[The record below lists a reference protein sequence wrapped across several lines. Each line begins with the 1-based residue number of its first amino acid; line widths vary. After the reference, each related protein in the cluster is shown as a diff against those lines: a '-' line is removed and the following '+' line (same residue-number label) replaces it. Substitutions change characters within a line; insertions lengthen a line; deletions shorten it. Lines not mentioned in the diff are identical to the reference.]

1 MEGEVILPAA
11 CRCCLLEDKDMVYV
25 FDILDEFEMKIS
37 DLISRNGAIEIQ
49 ERDAFSKHI
58 CGNCLNDLAI
68 AERFVLRCRKTND
81 LLMNLITSDAQ
92 EDADAL
98 VVRNDTLSETYPEDD
113 VSYVV
118 EASEGQAA
126 LYEEITLAEEQS
138 IDSSEHYDEELPK
151 VFVTQKAGSSQIT
164 GDTLLQLHHQ
174 STVPVAESMEETVQV
189 QLDYEHETMST
200 IDTIITDG
208 TIALS
213 DGLYDDILEDGTLKQ
228 EDEELYHIMDQ
239 ANRDDG
245 VDARQS
251 DSGTI
256 TRTFDFK
263 YSCDHCGASF
273 VTLKHYAR
281 HLQLHNIL
289 ACEKCLEMFKS
300 EDVLKS
306 HEKLCL
312 RDAKHPAE
320 GETSKRTPA
329 VTTEP
334 ASGVA
339 PQQKKSLVCSYCNK
353 RWISQSALTIHLR
366 THTGERPFG
375 CRFCDKRFKTASA
388 MDLHERRH
396 SGMKPY
402 ACSVCDKRFTE
413 GSNLKVHMLQHTNEK
428 SHVCTVCNR
437 AFGRVF
443 LLQLHM
449 RTHTGEKPY
458 VCEECGRKF
467 TQQCDLTA
475 HRRIHSGDRPYACNL
490 CGKSF
495 TKSSALGTH
504 RRSHQKHLLK
514 SADEQDMDYT

>member
-49 ERDAFSKHI
+49 ERDPFSKHI

-68 AERFVLRCRKTND
+68 TERFVLRCRKTND

-98 VVRNDTLSETYPEDD
+98 VVRDDTLSDTYPEDD

-118 EASEGQAA
+118 EASEGEAA
-126 LYEEITLAEEQS
+126 LYEEITLAEGQS
-138 IDSSEHYDEELPK
+138 IDSSEHYDDEPPK
-151 VFVTQKAGSSQIT
+151 VFVTQK
-164 GDTLLQLHHQ
+164 
-174 STVPVAESMEETVQV
+174 
-189 QLDYEHETMST
+189 
-200 IDTIITDG
+200 
-208 TIALS
+208 
-213 DGLYDDILEDGTLKQ
+213 
-228 EDEELYHIMDQ
+228 
-239 ANRDDG
+239 
-245 VDARQS
+245 
-251 DSGTI
+251 
-256 TRTFDFK
+256 
-263 YSCDHCGASF
+263 
-273 VTLKHYAR
+273 
-281 HLQLHNIL
+281 
-289 ACEKCLEMFKS
+289 
-300 EDVLKS
+300 
-306 HEKLCL
+306 
-312 RDAKHPAE
+312 AE

-329 VTTEP
+329 VTTDS

-375 CRFCDKRFKTASA
+375 CRLCDKRFKTASA

-458 VCEECGRKF
+458 VCEVCGRKF

-475 HRRIHSGDRPYACNL
+475 HRRIHSGDRPYVCNL

-514 SADEQDMDYT
+514 SADEQDTDYTLRS